1 MSTFKTTGTITG
13 AASGA
18 AAGAAL
24 GPYGA
29 AAGFVLGGIGG
40 FLGASSGEKQAART
54 KRVTNKREKKAR
66 KAANKYAGELDKS
79 DKENYYAMR
88 EYSHDTNIE
97 NWNRGKEIQ
106 DLEYAELYKQF
117 EKSQRIGGEQIGLNK
132 QAFKSGKDA
141 ERASISDMFLQQ
153 KFQRESSLSELRQV
167 YITQNLNKR
176 EQNLSLQG
184 IRNKQTLGIASIKN
198 QIQQLATSSSLSKES
213 TMVDGLIAE
222 GQASLGQAGK
232 SSAKQKQSSLAKL
245 QRSLMAIDTEFSG
258 KHKQAA
264 IQLAELN
271 ADTSLAVSGVG
282 LNLEKIDNAIND
294 AEKEASYNKKIM
306 DANMQS
312 FLDQSQ
318 RNLEDLALQKK
329 YANLNTRAS
338 MMLKPPK
345 LSYTPKPTKPPER
358 IFVDRMKVQ
367 RGAPPIVTPQN
378 TFLPMIQS
386 VGNAVTSVYDIAK
399 GNPNWGN

>member
-1 MSTFKTTGTITG
+1 MSTFKTTGTISG

-18 AAGAAL
+18 TAGAVF

-29 AAGFVLGGIGG
+29 AAGAVIGGIGG
-40 FLGASSGEKQAART
+40 FLGASAGESQAART
-54 KRVTNKREKKAR
+54 KRVTNKREKKSR
-66 KAANKYAGELDKS
+66 QAANEYAAKLDKS
-79 DKENYYAMR
+79 DKENYYKT
-88 EYSHDTNIE
+88 YNFNYKTQLI
-97 NWNRGKEIQ
+97 NWKRGKEIQ
-106 DLEYAELYKQF
+106 DFEYAELYKRF
-117 EKSQRIGGEQIGLNK
+117 EKSQRIGGEQIGLNN
-132 QAFKSGKDA
+132 QAFKSGVDA
-141 ERASISDMFLQQ
+141 EQASISDMFLQQ
-153 KFQRESSLSELRQV
+153 KFQRESSLSELQQV
-167 YITQNLNKR
+167 YTTQNLNKR
-176 EQNLSLQG
+176 EQNLALQG
-184 IRNKQTLGIASIKN
+184 IRSKQTLGTASIKN
-198 QIQQLATSSSLSKES
+198 QIQQLATSSSLAKES

-294 AEKEASYNKKIM
+294 AEQEASYNQKIM

-318 RNLEDLALQKK
+318 RNLEDLSLQRQ
-329 YANLNTRAS
+329 YANLNTEAS
-338 MMLKPPK
+338 MMLEPPK
-345 LSYTPKPTKPPER
+345 LSYTPKPRKPPER

-367 RGAPPIVTPQN
+367 RGAPPVVTPQN

-386 VGNAVTSVYDIAK
+386 VGNAVSSVYNIAK
-399 GNPNWGN
+399 ENPNWG